1 MLPSNSRYRKEG
13 TEFCLSHNERS
24 AAELHPD
31 GKMFTK
37 SFLVFNF
44 YRVTHWYDR
53 QQHINT
59 RYTPATIIL
68 NENRSNRKY
77 LSSHN
82 HEEIMQNVATGLEQQ
97 LSAYI
102 SPRVTRWL

>member
-1 MLPSNSRYRKEG
+1 MMLPSNSRYRKEG

-44 YRVTHWYDR
+44 YRVTH
-53 QQHINT
+53 
-59 RYTPATIIL
+59 
-68 NENRSNRKY
+68 
-77 LSSHN
+77 
-82 HEEIMQNVATGLEQQ
+82 
-97 LSAYI
+97 
-102 SPRVTRWL
+102 